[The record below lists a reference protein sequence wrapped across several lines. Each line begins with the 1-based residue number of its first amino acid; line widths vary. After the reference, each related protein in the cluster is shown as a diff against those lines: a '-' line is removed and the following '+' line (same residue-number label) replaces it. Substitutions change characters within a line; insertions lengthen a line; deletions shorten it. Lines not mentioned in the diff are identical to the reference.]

1 LKTLPIRKSRE
12 ATIAS
17 QIFDRKSEGVVMY
30 DVAIIGGGVIGCA
43 IARELSRYRIRIVV
57 LESCAEVG
65 FGTTK
70 TNSGIIHAGHH
81 DAPGTLKGK
90 LVVRGN
96 ELFDALHRELNFGFA
111 RIGELVVAQ
120 DKEDLAVLEH
130 LKKQG
135 DGKGVPG
142 LEIWDQRR
150 LRREEPNLSNR
161 LVAALHAP
169 SAGVINPYEFA
180 FALIENAVDN
190 EVVLKVDSPVEKIMA
205 GKKGFS
211 LQTPREKITTRFVI
225 NSAGIFADKIAQMVG
240 LDDFTIHPRKG
251 EEYMLDKRLMGLVR
265 RLIFPVPK
273 KTTKGILIIPTFNGT
288 IMVGPTAEDTD
299 DRYDVS
305 TTYAGAR
312 QVFEFVG
319 RICPSIT
326 ERDTI
331 TEFAGLRAVSSTNDF
346 IIGPTRLKGFI
357 NAAGIQSPGLTSA
370 PAIAE
375 HVREILTAEGLG
387 LTPKANFKPH
397 VAGPPRFATL
407 SLEQQKRLIAKDPL
421 FAKIACRCELI
432 TEAEIHNAIDHGART
447 LDGIKFRSRAGM
459 GRCQGGFCTTRCMD
473 ILARRLGLPFHQI
486 TKRGGDSW
494 IAMEMDDSKSNGQK
508 TEDRRSKK

>member
-1 LKTLPIRKSRE
+1 MP
-12 ATIAS
+12 A
-17 QIFDRKSEGVVMY
+17 MY
-30 DVAIIGGGVIGCA
+30 DVAIIGGGAIGCA
-43 IARELSRYRIRIVV
+43 IARELSRYRIRTAV
-57 LESCAEVG
+57 LEKCAEVG

-81 DAPGTLKGK
+81 SSPDTLKGR

-96 ELFDALHRELNFGFA
+96 ELFDQLCSELNFGFA
-111 RIGELVVAQ
+111 RIGELVVAR
-120 DKEDLAVLEH
+120 DKDDIAVLEH
-130 LKKQG
+130 LKAQG

-142 LEIWDQRR
+142 LEIWDQQQ
-150 LRREEPNLSNR
+150 LRRYEPNLSHK

-180 FALIENAVDN
+180 FALIENAIDNGVD
-190 EVVLKVDSPVEKIMA
+190 LKIDSPVEKIKII
-205 GKKGFS
+205 KKGFT
-211 LQTPREKITTRFVI
+211 LFTPREKVTTRFAI
-225 NSAGIFADKIAQMVG
+225 NCAGIFADKIAQMAG
-240 LDDFTIHPRKG
+240 LNDFTIHPRKG

-273 KTTKGILIIPTFNGT
+273 ETTKGTLIIPTYNGT
-288 IMVGPTAEDTD
+288 LMVGPTAEDTD

-305 TTYAGAR
+305 TTYEGAK
-312 QVFEFVG
+312 QVFEFVSK
-319 RICPSIT
+319 ICPSIT

-331 TEFAGLRAVSSTNDF
+331 TEFAGLRAVSNTNDF
-346 IIGPTRLKGFI
+346 IIGPTKVKGFI
-357 NAAGIQSPGLTSA
+357 NVAGIQSPGLTSA

-375 HVREILTAEGLG
+375 YVCDILQKEGLV
-387 LTPKANFKPH
+387 LAPRDDFKHH
-397 VAGPPRFATL
+397 VSGPPRFATL
-407 SLEQQKRLIAKDPL
+407 SLEEQQRLIEENLL
-421 FAKIACRCELI
+421 FGKVACRCELV

-473 ILARRLGLPFHQI
+473 ILAERLGLPFHEI

-494 IAMEMDDSKSNGQK
+494 IVTEMNNSKGGRA
-508 TEDRRSKK
+508 D